1 MKLVK
6 LFVVSSVMLF
16 TSSVLANYLALV
28 DKGIILLGSSIDMG
42 DLKAVDVN
50 AVPIITAKKMLKK
63 KVMKKKVPSRANN
76 LR

>member
-6 LFVVSSVMLF
+6 LFVASSLMLV

-28 DKGIILLGSSIDMG
+28 DKGVSLLLPTISVG
-42 DLKAVDVN
+42 DLKSADVN

-63 KVMKKKVPSRANN
+63 KVMKKKVQAKR
-76 LR
+76 